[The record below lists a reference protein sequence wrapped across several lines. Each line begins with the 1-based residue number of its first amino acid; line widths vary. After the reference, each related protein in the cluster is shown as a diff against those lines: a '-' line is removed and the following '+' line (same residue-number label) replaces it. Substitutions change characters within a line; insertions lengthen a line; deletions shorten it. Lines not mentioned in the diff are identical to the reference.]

1 MKHKD
6 TIDYE
11 GLVQSAVR
19 KVMRDVLR
27 DVAKNGLPGK
37 HHFYIDF
44 ITHYPGVEIPAYLRE
59 DYPDDMTIVLQYE
72 YWDLVVDDKK
82 FSITLTFDDA
92 EERLTIPFE
101 AIIKFVD
108 PSVNFGLDFTPD
120 LNDYTDLDLEPVFD
134 GMDDL
139 PKKEIKPLAEGESNV
154 VTLDAFRKK

>member
-44 ITHYPGVEIPAYLRE
+44 VTHYPGVEMPAYLRE

-92 EERLTIPFE
+92 EERLIVPFE

-108 PSVNFGLDFTPD
+108 PSVNFGLEFTPD
-120 LNDYTDLDLEPVFD
+120 LNDYTELDLDPIFSE
-134 GMDDL
+134 MDDSQ
-139 PKKEIKPLAEGESNV
+139 KKEIKPLAEGESNV